1 MSFSEQEMAIL
12 AQLAYCEVN
21 VSVRE
26 PIKLHDFIINNADAI
41 EKLKPDL
48 GPAIDGLIEKTRNK
62 DYTIVLAENDKYDSG
77 FAAMAIRDPDNIV
90 TVACRG
96 SEDLTKIMESVDSRK
111 DLFTDIQIGVKTE
124 TNQQQKL
131 EKFMKHLECAEYDG
145 YYFTGHSLG
154 GNLAIHGSICVDYN
168 KVKGVYTYNA
178 PGFNRKYWLVHKSKI
193 DKVNNKIDNYENE
206 GDYVSS
212 ILTKPGETF
221 YIKSKYDAENLGFDH
236 HGINGFVV
244 DKLGLFQVVKR
255 KRVPT
260 GVVFAFTNVF
270 VNGGWSFDIIGDYI
284 KARITGG
291 ALTGFRDF
299 SKSALD
305 KFIGIAQEVE
315 DEDWWD
321 ITRWDCWY
329 RMDKCFGSL
338 IMDFQL
344 LSGNVDKYYRK
355 VIDLN
360 NASVDKIRKI
370 FDDVYEIDNRYAATY
385 NRSNSKL
392 RNIMKHLERLS
403 ESIAP
408 MK

>member
-1 MSFSEQEMAIL
+1 MSFTEQEMAVL

-26 PIKLHDFIINNADAI
+26 SVKLYDFIIENNDAI
-41 EKLKPDL
+41 EKLKPEFE
-48 GPAIDGLIEKTRNK
+48 AVVEGLLNK
-62 DYTIVLAENDKYDSG
+62 VQNRDYTIVLAENDKYDSG
-77 FAAMAIRDPDNIV
+77 FAALAIKDPDNMV

-96 SEDLTKIMESVDSRK
+96 SEDLTKIMVSEDSQR
-111 DLFTDIQIGVKTE
+111 DLNTDIQIGVKTE

-131 EKFMKHLECAEYDG
+131 ERFMKHLERAEYDG

-178 PGFNRKYWLVHKSKI
+178 PGFNDRYWLVHKTRI
-193 DKVNNKIDNYENE
+193 NQVENKIKNYENE

-221 YIKSKYDAENLGFDH
+221 YIKSTYPEDDYGFNH
-236 HGINGFVV
+236 HGICGFTI
-244 DKLGLFQVVKR
+244 DKTGKFQIVYKKR
-255 KRVPT
+255 WQTALPVILSEEL
-260 GVVFAFTNVF
+260 
-270 VNGGWSFDIIGDYI
+270 VNKAWRFDILCDYF
-284 KARITGG
+284 KAKITGG

-305 KFIGIAQEVE
+305 RLLGIAQEVE

-321 ITRWDCWY
+321 VTRWDCWY
-329 RMDKCFGSL
+329 RMDKCFGGL

-344 LSGNVDKYYRK
+344 LSGNVDTYYRK
-355 VIDLN
+355 VIDVN
-360 NASVDKIRKI
+360 NASVEKIRKI
-370 FDDVYEIDNRYAATY
+370 FDDVYSIDRRYSSLF
-385 NRSNSKL
+385 RQSNSQLKNVAK
-392 RNIMKHLERLS
+392 RLEKLS
-403 ESIAP
+403 ESIVL
-408 MK
+408 MR